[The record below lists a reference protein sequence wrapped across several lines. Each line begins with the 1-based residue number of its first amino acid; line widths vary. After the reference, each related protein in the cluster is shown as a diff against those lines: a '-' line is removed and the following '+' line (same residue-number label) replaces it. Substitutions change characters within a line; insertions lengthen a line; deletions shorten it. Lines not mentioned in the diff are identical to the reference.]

1 MNVMQNAK
9 FPKKKQASALSQL
22 SSIRGNYEANQSRAK
37 VFEKQFLKMTECLED
52 LTHYTVK
59 GNNLESKFYIKIEI
73 LLQRVIGGL
82 QKKEHHFP
90 ILIRSR
96 RLPAP
101 LRFEYPQVPEFF
113 NEAIQ
118 LPGANINIVKE

>member
-1 MNVMQNAK
+1 MNEVQNAK
-9 FPKKKQASALSQL
+9 FPHKKQASVLSQL
-22 SSIRGNYEANQSRAK
+22 SSMRENCEANLSRAK
-37 VFEKQFLKMTECLED
+37 VFEKQFLKMTECLDE
-52 LTHYTVK
+52 LTHFTVR
-59 GNNLESKFYIKIEI
+59 GNNLESSFYIKIEI
-73 LLQRVIGGL
+73 LLQRVLGGL

-96 RLPAP
+96 RLPAQ
-101 LRFEYPQVPEFF
+101 LRFEYPQVPDFF